1 MSTTLPLR
9 ILFAGGGTGG
19 HLYPAIAIA
28 NRITEI
34 VKDRSQVDIA
44 FVGTKRGLEYRIKDE
59 LGYPLHLINM
69 RGLTRSLAIINLL
82 VPFIIVGA
90 LWQSARLLKKF
101 RPDLVVGT
109 GGYVSWPV
117 LKMAAT
123 LGILTVLQEQNSY
136 PGIATRSGA
145 KKAKRIYLGFE
156 DAKKYL
162 PPNASTV
169 MSGNPV
175 RAEIGRGSRQKG
187 IEQFKLD
194 PNKKTILVLGGS
206 QGARAINNAII
217 KSLETKRWSGD
228 AQLLWQTGKR
238 DYTEVNAQVKEFR
251 WDGAL
256 FPFAHNMQDVYAAA
270 DIVIAR
276 AGALTLAEL
285 MASGLPSILIPF
297 PFAAGR
303 HQQKNAESLS
313 ARKAAVVIE
322 ETELRGIN
330 LLEEASELLK
340 SPKYPE
346 IKQALARLTEGRKPA
361 VDVISEDII
370 SIINEKKKSGSEL

>member
-1 MSTTLPLR
+1 MSASLPLR

-28 NRITEI
+28 NRITEMLRGNGQI
-34 VKDRSQVDIA
+34 EIA

-69 RGLTRSLAIINLL
+69 RGITRSLAFINLL

-109 GGYVSWPV
+109 GGYVSWPI

-123 LGILTVLQEQNSY
+123 LGIITVLQEQNSY
-136 PGIATRSGA
+136 PGIATRSGV
-145 KKAKRIYLGFE
+145 KRAKRIYLGFE

-162 PPNASTV
+162 PDNANTILT
-169 MSGNPV
+169 GNPV
-175 RAEIGRGSRQKG
+175 RSEIVRGSRQKA

-194 PNKKTILVLGGS
+194 TNKKTILVLGGS
-206 QGARAINNAII
+206 QGARAINNAVI
-217 KSLETKRWSGD
+217 KSLEAKNWGGD
-228 AQLLWQTGKR
+228 VQLLWQTGKR
-238 DYTEVNAQVKEFR
+238 DYTDVSAQVNKLH

-256 FPFAHNMQDVYAAA
+256 FPFANNMQDIYAAA

-285 MASGLPSILIPF
+285 IACRLPSILIPF
-297 PFAAGR
+297 PFAAGD
-303 HQQKNAESLS
+303 HQKKNAESLS
-313 ARKAAVVIE
+313 NRNAAVVIDE
-322 ETELRGIN
+322 SKLSGID
-330 LLEEASELLK
+330 LLQEASQFLK
-340 SPKYPE
+340 SAKCLEVKNE
-346 IKQALARLTEGRKPA
+346 IAKLAESKRAA

-370 SIINEKKKSGSEL
+370 SIINKTKQVGSGL

>member
-1 MSTTLPLR
+1 MSAPLPVR

-28 NRITEI
+28 NRITEMLRGKGQI
-34 VKDRSQVDIA
+34 DIA
-44 FVGTKRGLEYRIKDE
+44 FVGTKRGLEFRIKEE
-59 LGYPLHLINM
+59 LGYPLYLINM
-69 RGLTRSLAIINLL
+69 RGITRSWAIINLL

-123 LGILTVLQEQNSY
+123 LGIITVLQEQNSY

-162 PPNASTV
+162 PDNASTLIT
-169 MSGNPV
+169 GNPV
-175 RAEIGRGSRQKG
+175 RSEIGHGSRQKA
-187 IEQFKLD
+187 IKQFKLD
-194 PNKKTILVLGGS
+194 ANKKTILVLGGS
-206 QGARAINNAII
+206 QGARTINNAVF
-217 KSLETKRWSGD
+217 KSLESKHWAGD

-238 DYTEVNAQVKEFR
+238 DYTEVTAQVNKLH

-256 FPFAHNMQDVYAAA
+256 FPFANNMHDVYAAA

-285 MASGLPSILIPF
+285 MTCRLPAILIPF
-297 PFAAGR
+297 PFAAGD
-303 HQQKNAESLS
+303 HQKKNAESLS
-313 ARKAAVVIE
+313 KRHAAVVIE
-322 ETELRGIN
+322 ETKLSGIN
-330 LLEEASELLK
+330 LLQEASRLLK
-340 SPKYPE
+340 SPEYQA
-346 IKQALARLTEGRKPA
+346 IKNEVTNLGESRKPA
-361 VDVISEDII
+361 ADVISEDII
-370 SIINEKKKSGSEL
+370 SIINKTKQVGSEN

>member
-1 MSTTLPLR
+1 MNAPLPMR

-28 NRITEI
+28 NRITEMHSG
-34 VKDRSQVDIA
+34 KNQVDIA

-69 RGLTRSLAIINLL
+69 RGITRSLAIINLL
-82 VPFIIVGA
+82 VPFIVVGA
-90 LWQSARLLKKF
+90 LWQSARILKRF

-123 LGILTVLQEQNSY
+123 LGIITVLQEQNSF

-156 DAKKYL
+156 DAGRYL
-162 PPNASTV
+162 PTNANIVIT
-169 MSGNPV
+169 GNPV
-175 RAEIGRGSRQKG
+175 RREISHGLKQKA

-194 PNKKTILVLGGS
+194 PSKKTILILGGS
-206 QGARAINNAII
+206 QGARTINNAVI
-217 KSLETKRWSGD
+217 KSLETRHGVAD
-228 AQLLWQTGKR
+228 VQLLWQTGKR
-238 DYTEVNAQVKEFR
+238 DYTDVSVRASKLH

-256 FPFAHNMQDVYAAA
+256 FPFANNMQDIYAAA

-276 AGALTLAEL
+276 AGALTLAEIITC
-285 MASGLPSILIPF
+285 GLPSILIPF
-297 PFAAGR
+297 PFAAGD
-303 HQQKNAESLS
+303 HQKKNAESMSL
-313 ARKAAVVIE
+313 RKAAIVIE
-322 ETELRGIN
+322 ERN
-330 LLEEASELLK
+330 LGDVDLIDEAICLMD
-340 SPKYPE
+340 SPKIAE
-346 IKQALARLTEGRKPA
+346 LTNAATNLTAGRKPA
-361 VDVISEDII
+361 VDIISEDIV
-370 SIINEKKKSGSEL
+370 SIIRDAKKVEIEN